1 MTEADS
7 KAVAPGDRG
16 REETVT
22 CDLLVAGS
30 GAAGMTAAIVARR
43 LGLDVVIV
51 EKEGVLGGTTALS
64 GGYLWV
70 PNNAVN
76 RDAGTVDTRDAARTY
91 LQHEA
96 GNQFDAERVEAF
108 LEHGPRMV
116 DFMQANTHVRFEP
129 SVAFSDYHPDAPGA
143 LPGGRSILTQAVRAS
158 LLGKNLD
165 RLRPP
170 RPEMTLFGLTI
181 GSGKELW
188 HFYRATRLLGSAAY
202 VARRL
207 LRHGLD
213 VVTHGRGMLLT
224 NGNALA
230 ARLYRTAMDLNIP
243 VWFDSPVR
251 SLVKGRDGEVV
262 GAMVASPQGPRRII
276 ARRGVVLACGGFP
289 QNVARREELYPHAA
303 NANEHVSSASPGNTG
318 DGLRLGQSV
327 GGKVVEG
334 YPNHAAWA
342 PTSLVPRKDGTK
354 GPFPHFIDR
363 GKPGVIAVRR
373 DGRRFVNEA
382 NSYHDFIQALSRA
395 TPAGEVIEAFLIAD
409 HRTIR
414 RYGLGH
420 VKPAPIPL
428 GPSIR
433 SGYLIRGATLQEL
446 ANNAGV
452 DEAAF
457 GETVAR
463 WNADVPGG
471 VDTAFGKGS
480 TAYNRFHGDPE
491 VQPNPCLAPI
501 ATGPFYAVRVIAGDI
516 GTFTGLR
523 ADAHARVLDA
533 EGRPIAGLYAVGN
546 DMASVAGGNYVGGG
560 ITLGPGMTFGYI
572 AARHAAGK
580 AETGKAEAGRAE
592 LAGT

>member
-1 MTEADS
+1 MPQADTN
-7 KAVAPGDRG
+7 VVPVGERRQDN
-16 REETVT
+16 TVT
-22 CDLLVAGS
+22 CDLLVAGT
-30 GAAGMTAAIVARR
+30 GAGGMTAAIVARK
-43 LGLDVVIV
+43 LGLDVIVV

-70 PNNAVN
+70 PNNPVN
-76 RDAGTVDTRDAARTY
+76 KKAGTVDSREAARTY

-108 LEHGPRMV
+108 LEHGPRMI
-116 DFMQANTHVRFEP
+116 DFMQENSEVRFEP
-129 SVAFSDYHPDAPGA
+129 SIAFSDYHPNAPGA
-143 LPGGRSILTQAVRAS
+143 LPGGRSILTQPVRAS
-158 LLGKNLD
+158 ILGKHLKK
-165 RLRPP
+165 LRPP

-188 HFYRATRLLGSAAY
+188 HFYRATTSLGSAAY

-207 LRHGLD
+207 FLHGLD
-213 VVTHGRGMLLT
+213 IVAHGRGMLLT

-230 ARLYRTAMDLNIP
+230 ARLYRTAMDLQIP
-243 VWFDSPVR
+243 IWFDSPIR
-251 SLVKGRDGEVV
+251 SLITGEDGSVT
-262 GAMVASPQGPRRII
+262 GAVVASAQGPQRIV
-276 ARRGVVLACGGFP
+276 ARKGVVLACGGFP
-289 QNVARREELYPHAA
+289 QNIAQREALYPHAA
-303 NANEHVSSASPGNTG
+303 NATEHVSSASPGNTG

-327 GGKVVEG
+327 GGRMVEG

-373 DGRRFVNEA
+373 DGNRFVNEA
-382 NSYHDFIQALSRA
+382 NSYHDFIQALSKA
-395 TPAGEVIEAFLIAD
+395 TPPGEVVEAFLIAD
-409 HRTIR
+409 HKTIR

-428 GPSIR
+428 GSSIR
-433 SGYLIRGATLQEL
+433 SGYLMRGETLDEL
-446 ANNAGV
+446 ARNVGI
-452 DEAAF
+452 EPAAF
-457 GETVAR
+457 KATVAR
-463 WNADVPGG
+463 WNADVPTG
-471 VDTAFGKGS
+471 VDTAFAKGS

-501 ATGPFYAVRVIAGDI
+501 ATGPFYAVRVISGDI

-523 ADAHARVLDA
+523 TDANARVLDA
-533 EGRPIAGLYAVGN
+533 EGRPIKGLYAAGN

-560 ITLGPGMTFGYI
+560 ITLGPAMTFGYI
-572 AARHAAGK
+572 AGKHAAGK
-580 AETGKAEAGRAE
+580 LETRPNE